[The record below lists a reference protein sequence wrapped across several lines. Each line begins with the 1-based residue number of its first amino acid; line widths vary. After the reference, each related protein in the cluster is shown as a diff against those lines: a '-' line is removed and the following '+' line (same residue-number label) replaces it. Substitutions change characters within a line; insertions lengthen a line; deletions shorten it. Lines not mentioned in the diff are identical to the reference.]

1 MKVFIVLAACFISCA
16 SASYLGGYAAG
27 PSASASLVASAGAS
41 TGSSSQF
48 REEDSYGNYKFGYDE
63 SHGSGRTARREERN
77 GDVVHGSYSLA
88 DADGRDRTVHYV
100 ADASGFRATIH
111 TNEPGVDASRD
122 PAAVLINKEGFA
134 AAPAPE
140 PVAFAAA
147 PAPAVHSFR
156 PAAPVNYGPAALA
169 VPLPA
174 APVFATKSYAA
185 PAPVAA
191 SYVAQAPDAFESNQR
206 QAFSYSFGTTHPSY
220 APAPAFAAAPAP
232 AFAPAHFAAPAAP
245 APIFQQS
252 IKY

>member
-1 MKVFIVLAACFISCA
+1 MKVFIVLAVACFVSCV
-16 SASYLGGYAAG
+16 SASHLGGYA
-27 PSASASLVASAGAS
+27 SAAPAVS

-63 SHGSGRTARREERN
+63 AHATGRSGRREERN
-77 GDVVHGSYSLA
+77 GGVVTGSYNLA

-122 PAAVLINKEGFA
+122 PAGVLINKEGFA

-140 PVAFAAA
+140 HQQQVLVAA
-147 PAPAVHSFR
+147 PAPAAYR
-156 PAAPVNYGPAALA
+156 PAAPVAYGPAA
-169 VPLPA
+169 PLPA
-174 APVFATKSYAA
+174 ASFLATKSYAA
-185 PAPVAA
+185 PAPIV
-191 SYVAQAPDAFESNQR
+191 QAPIYASAPSYAPAAAAYENAQR
-206 QAFSYSFGTTHPSY
+206 QAFSYSFGTTHPSHV
-220 APAPAFAAAPAP
+220 PAPAVYAQAVPAP
-232 AFAPAHFAAPAAP
+232 AYAPAP